1 MSDTTMEQKLQLV
14 QQVRSR
20 YNENQYDMY
29 NRERILCGE
38 SSCRSDLRG
47 EDVENME
54 MRGRLSFFKVRFLFA
69 LLFFLT
75 IVVMDTNDIK
85 VAGITVEQIF
95 QVISA
100 DYEEKIDVWLENIV
114 YSYNNPQ
121 R

>member
-38 SSCRSDLRG
+38 SLHRSNRLGDDI
-47 EDVENME
+47 EKTE
-54 MRGRLSFFKVRFLFA
+54 MIGRVSFFKVRFLFA

-75 IVVMDTNDIK
+75 IVVMDTNNIK
-85 VAGITVEQIF
+85 VAGITVERIY

-100 DYEEKIDVWLENIV
+100 DYEEKLEVWMETLAD
-114 YSYNNPQ
+114 SYNNPQ